1 MSCHPG
7 CLRRAYGISARWRM
21 VALRTEGEDTVG
33 VLESRPGAS
42 ATRPGVMIGR
52 DDELRR
58 GAELARDAAAG
69 QGRLLLIQGEP
80 GIGKTLLLRSIL
92 DEAAGLLPH
101 VVTGAADEFD
111 QRLPFATLH
120 SCLQPWGHLGGQAA
134 KVLELIRDGSAEYP
148 VIEATLTLVEE
159 WCVASPVAMAV
170 EDLHWADPASILLLR
185 RLGKV
190 AGQLPLLL
198 AATVRGG
205 SGRRDVETL
214 ADSWGHDAASIQLG
228 PLPDLAVHELVHRLA
243 GGNPGPALW
252 EIVAGAAGN
261 PLYISELLT
270 GLARGDSLRA
280 EGDMV
285 DIETGEAELA
295 LPPTLGEAITGRL
308 AVLSTET
315 RHLLQVAALMG
326 GTFSLA
332 EVAAVMECPAT
343 QLLGQIREASGAGVI
358 VSQADMMAFRHP
370 LVRAI
375 LDDDVPSSARQALH
389 LQIARALSFGTSP
402 ERAAGHLLTAGSAAG
417 PLLPWLASVA
427 DDLAAR
433 APSLASAL
441 LTQVLTTPAAPA
453 GEEVTGRLR
462 SALAA
467 ALLRNG
473 RPEDAEQVAQSALVM
488 TRDPRIRAALRWT
501 LVSAYAGRGATDRA
515 VEEIGVAL
523 ATGELT
529 LAEQA
534 RFSGLQ
540 ARCYVTLSQAH
551 EARAAW
557 EESIAAARTSGDT
570 EALAFATAAAAGTRA
585 WDGWIEDA
593 LAYSD
598 VSVTATE
605 SLGSRAGAQLAPH
618 VNRGICLAELDRD
631 AQADQ
636 AYEDALRMAERG
648 IGTDYLA
655 WGYQCLARQRF
666 WQGRWDEALT
676 QIQAGLD
683 LGDPVDMGRHLRGLS
698 VLVAVHR
705 GDRKTAASQLAF
717 LSGPAPAT
725 SPGRQSAHTP
735 TWARALAAQADGD
748 ILAATAILRPVW
760 DEDIERDQLR
770 YLRHYL
776 VPDLVA
782 LQLAVGDEAAA
793 RRTADSI
800 RNYASRRTAPALRR
814 SVQQAAA
821 LAAGD
826 AAKLLAVAD
835 EYQQA
840 RRPLFAAQAR
850 ERAAVL
856 LAAGGQA
863 RQAEDALRQ
872 AVGTY
877 ESLDAGWDLAR
888 ADSMLRTLG
897 VRRGKKGPRRRP
909 RSGWEAMTETER
921 IVAGLV
927 AEGLSNPQ
935 IGARMYL
942 SRRTVQ
948 YHVSSILTKLDIVS
962 RVELAALVVRRG
974 GMAG

>member
-1 MSCHPG
+1 M
-7 CLRRAYGISARWRM
+7 
-21 VALRTEGEDTVG
+21 G
-33 VLESRPGAS
+33 VPDSGQAAS
-42 ATRPGVMIGR
+42 AIRPGVMFGR
-52 DDELRR
+52 DGELRR

-69 QGRLLLIQGEP
+69 HGRLLLIQGEA
-80 GIGKTLLLRSIL
+80 GIGKTMLLHTIL
-92 DEAAGLLPH
+92 DNAAGLIPH

-120 SCLQPWGHLGGQAA
+120 SCLQPWEHRSGQAA

-159 WCVASPVAMAV
+159 WCVASPVAVAA
-170 EDLHWADPASILLLR
+170 EDLHWADPASVLLLR
-185 RLGKV
+185 RMGKV

-228 PLPDLAVHELVHRLA
+228 PLPDLAVHQLVRRLA
-243 GGNPGPALW
+243 GGSPGPALW
-252 EIVAGAAGN
+252 DIVAGTAGN

-270 GLARGDSLRA
+270 GLAQEDSLRA
-280 EGDMV
+280 DGDVV
-285 DIETGEAELA
+285 DVEAGDTGLA
-295 LPPTLGEAITGRL
+295 LPTALGQVITARL
-308 AVLSTET
+308 AVLSPET
-315 RHLLQVAALMG
+315 RQLLQVAALLG

-332 EVAAVMECPAT
+332 EVAAVMERPVT
-343 QLLGQIREASGAGVI
+343 QLLGQIQEATEAGVI
-358 VSQADMMAFRHP
+358 VSQPDDLAFRHP
-370 LVRAI
+370 LVRTI
-375 LDDDVPSSARQALH
+375 LDQGVPGSARQALH
-389 LQIARALSFGTSP
+389 LQIADALSSGTSP
-402 ERAAGHLLTAGSAAG
+402 ERAARHLLAAGPAAG
-417 PLLPWLASVA
+417 PLLPWLAGAA

-433 APSLASAL
+433 TPALATEL
-441 LTQVLTTPAAPA
+441 LTQALDTPAAPS
-453 GEEVTGRLR
+453 GEVTSRLR

-467 ALLRNG
+467 ALLRSG
-473 RPEDAEQVAQSALVM
+473 RPSDAEQIARSALPAAH
-488 TRDPRIRAALRWT
+488 DLRIKAALRWT
-501 LVSAYAGRGATDRA
+501 LANAYAGRGTMDRA
-515 VEEIGVAL
+515 VEEIGAAM

-540 ARCYVTLSQAH
+540 ARCYITLSQA
-551 EARAAW
+551 EDARAAW

-570 EALAFATAAAAGTRA
+570 EALAFATAAAAGIRA

-593 LAYSD
+593 LTFSD
-598 VSVTATE
+598 ASVSATQ
-605 SLGSRAGAQLAPH
+605 SLGPRAGAQLAPH
-618 VNRGICLAELDRD
+618 LNRGVCLAELDRD
-631 AQADQ
+631 AEADQ
-636 AYEDALRMAERG
+636 AFEDALRMAERG
-648 IGTDYLA
+648 IGTDYLV

-676 QIQAGLD
+676 QVQAGLD
-683 LGDPVDMGRHLRGLS
+683 LGDRVDMGRHLRGLS
-698 VLVAVHR
+698 ALIAVHR
-705 GDRKTAASQLAF
+705 GDRRAAADQLA
-717 LSGPAPAT
+717 LLRDPVPAT
-725 SPGRQSAHTP
+725 SPGRQSAHAP
-735 TWARALAAQADGD
+735 TWALAIAAHADGD
-748 ILAATAILRPVW
+748 ISEAAAILGSAW
-760 DEDIERDQLR
+760 DEDTERDQLR

-782 LQLAVGDEAAA
+782 LQLAVGDQAAA

-800 RNYASRRTAPALRR
+800 RQYASRRTAPTLHR
-814 SVQQAAA
+814 SARHACA
-821 LAAGD
+821 LAAED
-826 AAKLLAVAD
+826 AEGLLAVAD

-840 RRPLFAAQAR
+840 RRWLFAAQAR
-850 ERAAVL
+850 ERAAAL
-856 LAAGGQA
+856 LAEAGQP
-863 RQAEDALRQ
+863 RQAETALRL
-872 AVGTY
+872 AVSGY
-877 ESLDAGWDLAR
+877 EALDAGWDLAR

-935 IGARMYL
+935 IGTRMYL

-962 RVELAALVVRRG
+962 RVELAALVVRHG